1 MSGPATQR
9 LAVWTIHALNRQS
22 MDTACDAS
30 TACHRPQLADTGR
43 LTPKKCSS
51 TMETKGQTSQHI
63 QAVTAA
69 EASHLIEHENAGKT
83 KRVARVHRASCR
95 SLDTRSIDTSSLHD
109 EARSSQAPATNKATL
124 ADLAAACTKVTHG
137 RADVHHD
144 APSVLQ
150 FTPTSHRDVQN
161 AESALRSILEACAA
175 WCVLPNPNSAMV
187 VPAADEVTVAP
198 TTLPAVTVVPSAAAG
213 PDVAA
218 MTTTVALAATA
229 PIAQAVAA
237 EPVSNRWV
245 PLASTVPS
253 SASSTAQHRVDA
265 ICMQKTPGLYRVVP
279 TSPAQGLLPPPM
291 LLSSTSRDPA
301 MPKQQRPARV
311 WRRITHKSCLWSMY
325 VPEGMAK
332 LLLPDIG
339 TGGEEHGYAL
349 STCADENGGE
359 TTNRGAAAGHA
370 SSNGLGHAVPVC
382 GALAQ
387 PKTVAFHT
395 KIMVIDLH
403 QKCWP
408 VKFSFHVTP
417 KQYHRKLGQ
426 GWHDFCVAHGV
437 RVGDAVEFRR
447 LSGRLVSVQVRVL
460 KRR

>member
-51 TMETKGQTSQHI
+51 TMETKGQTSQQT

-109 EARSSQAPATNKATL
+109 EARSSQAPATNKASF
-124 ADLAAACTKVTHG
+124 ADLAVASTEVTHG

-144 APSVLQ
+144 APSVLHSI
-150 FTPTSHRDVQN
+150 PTSHRDAQN
-161 AESALRSILEACAA
+161 ADTALRAILEACAA
-175 WCVLPNPNSAMV
+175 WCALPNPNSAMV
-187 VPAADEVTVAP
+187 VPAAGEVTVAP
-198 TTLPAVTVVPSAAAG
+198 STLPAVTRMTSAAAG
-213 PDVAA
+213 PDAA
-218 MTTTVALAATA
+218 EMAATVALTATA
-229 PIAQAVAA
+229 PNAQAVAA
-237 EPVSNRWV
+237 EPVSSRWV
-245 PLASTVPS
+245 LQLASTVS
-253 SASSTAQHRVDA
+253 GSASGTAEHRVDA
-265 ICMQKTPGLYRVVP
+265 ICMHRTPGLNRVVP
-279 TSPAQGLLPPPM
+279 ARPAQGLLGPPM
-291 LLSSTSRDPA
+291 LLSSMSTDHA
-301 MPKQQRPARV
+301 IPKQQRPARV
-311 WRRITHKSCLWSMY
+311 YRRITHKSCLWSMY

-408 VKFSFHVTP
+408 VKFSFHVTS

-447 LSGRLVSVQVRVL
+447 LSGRLVSVHVRVL
-460 KRR
+460 KR

>member
-51 TMETKGQTSQHI
+51 TMETKGQTSQQT

-95 SLDTRSIDTSSLHD
+95 SLDTSSLHD

-124 ADLAAACTKVTHG
+124 ADLAPACTKVTHG

-144 APSVLQ
+144 AAPVLQ
-150 FTPTSHRDVQN
+150 STPTSRRDAQN

-198 TTLPAVTVVPSAAAG
+198 TTVPVVTVVPSAAAG

-218 MTTTVALAATA
+218 MTTTVAMAATA

-237 EPVSNRWV
+237 EPVSSRWV
-245 PLASTVPS
+245 PLASTVS
-253 SASSTAQHRVDA
+253 GSASSTAQH
-265 ICMQKTPGLYRVVP
+265 
-279 TSPAQGLLPPPM
+279 SPFDRRNDTTALPP
-291 LLSSTSRDPA
+291 
-301 MPKQQRPARV
+301 
-311 WRRITHKSCLWSMY
+311 
-325 VPEGMAK
+325 
-332 LLLPDIG
+332 
-339 TGGEEHGYAL
+339 
-349 STCADENGGE
+349 
-359 TTNRGAAAGHA
+359 
-370 SSNGLGHAVPVC
+370 
-382 GALAQ
+382 
-387 PKTVAFHT
+387 
-395 KIMVIDLH
+395 
-403 QKCWP
+403 
-408 VKFSFHVTP
+408 
-417 KQYHRKLGQ
+417 
-426 GWHDFCVAHGV
+426 
-437 RVGDAVEFRR
+437 
-447 LSGRLVSVQVRVL
+447 
-460 KRR
+460 